1 MLYKIFP
8 HLDTNIIF
16 LVQYLLT
23 KGRMLISDKTEK
35 LTEKAYPR
43 IQIAPNT
50 SVSTRIANNTAKA
63 SLLGLMVAN
72 TLVSSRMAI

>member
-1 MLYKIFP
+1 
-8 HLDTNIIF
+8 
-16 LVQYLLT
+16 
-23 KGRMLISDKTEK
+23 MLISDETEK

-50 SVSTRIANNTAKA
+50 LVSTRIANNTVKA